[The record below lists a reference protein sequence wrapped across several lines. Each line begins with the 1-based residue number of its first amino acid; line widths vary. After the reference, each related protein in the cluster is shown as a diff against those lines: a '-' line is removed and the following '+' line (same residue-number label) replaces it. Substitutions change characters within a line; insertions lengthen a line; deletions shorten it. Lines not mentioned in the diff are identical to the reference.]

1 MNFVQK
7 KYIRLYENLVT
18 ELKALLKSIS
28 ILSRGY
34 LPAYLF
40 PPSTLKQL
48 SEQAINMIR
57 EQNLDYVLALP
68 HITDYYDMRLVTFGL
83 DEEDRLIIC
92 FPIFIKE
99 HKRELMIL
107 YQIETVKVPIT
118 DKNTAAHSYTEMHIS
133 KPYIASNNEYYIQ
146 LVIPE
151 LVMCKRVRH
160 TYFCEELFLVKHKTK
175 HSCESALFYDL
186 PRETLLQN
194 CQVNYYYNTTVQP
207 SVLDGGTHIVLAN
220 MLNEKRLI
228 CSYAQGLARP
238 LPSSPYALVSRDILF
253 HCHVQ
258 IGLTYVLKS
267 IAACNVS
274 QAPTIYYSAHLAFW
288 DYFHSL
294 WNNTFSRNL
303 TITEPVFPIF
313 LEDFSQDPA
322 SQFYKANTTASP
334 SNLQELITLT
344 TQKRNFLKNRKKL
357 FSTQQGGVT
366 PQLPRFQSQSKSSF
380 LFTVITHIYVFIGS
394 TVGICMLV
402 PQIIYAIKQR
412 KITGLIA
419 AISMYRPNAAEAAPI
434 NITQAQTLTV
444 MDIPKNPGAKL
455 ICQDP
460 WVSVLMTVI
469 TVIGVIVYLYRSCHH
484 KTLTRGYKFA
494 SICELYVILC
504 NSTRYVPLKIGK
516 CVGSPFLFIYAH
528 TIPKSKVQLQK
539 QLLWDH
545 VHLHWSDE
553 NIRYKDSPI
562 PLKEHV
568 TTKIGDKIRI
578 RNMFLSDFKV
588 MYMAKQGDTWYNLT
602 QIEN

>member
-1 MNFVQK
+1 
-7 KYIRLYENLVT
+7 
-18 ELKALLKSIS
+18 
-28 ILSRGY
+28 
-34 LPAYLF
+34 
-40 PPSTLKQL
+40 
-48 SEQAINMIR
+48 
-57 EQNLDYVLALP
+57 
-68 HITDYYDMRLVTFGL
+68 
-83 DEEDRLIIC
+83 
-92 FPIFIKE
+92 
-99 HKRELMIL
+99 
-107 YQIETVKVPIT
+107 
-118 DKNTAAHSYTEMHIS
+118 
-133 KPYIASNNEYYIQ
+133 
-146 LVIPE
+146 
-151 LVMCKRVRH
+151 MCKRVRH

-220 MLNEKRLI
+220 MLTEKRLI

-238 LPSSPYALVSRDILF
+238 LPASPYALVSRDILC

-258 IGLTYVLKS
+258 TGLTYVLKS

-274 QAPTIYYSAHLAFW
+274 QAPTIHYSANLAFW
-288 DYFHSL
+288 DYFHSM
-294 WNNTFSRNL
+294 WNNSFSRDL
-303 TITEPVFPIF
+303 TTTEPVFPIF
-313 LEDFSQDPA
+313 LEDFSHDPA
-322 SQFYKANTTASP
+322 SQYYKANTTTTP
-334 SNLQELITLT
+334 SNLKELVTLT
-344 TQKRNFLKNRKKL
+344 TQKRNFLLNRKKL
-357 FSTQQGGVT
+357 FSDQQGGMT
-366 PQLPRFQSQSKSSF
+366 PQLPRFQSKSKSSF

-394 TVGICMLV
+394 TVGICMLI

-419 AISMYRPNAAEAAPI
+419 AISMYRPNTVEAAPI
-434 NITQAQTLTV
+434 NVTQAETLTV
-444 MDIPKNPGAKL
+444 LDIPKNPGAKL

-460 WVSVLMTVI
+460 WVSVIMTII
-469 TVIGVIVYLYRSCHH
+469 TIAGVVVYLYKSCHQ

-516 CVGSPFLFIYAH
+516 CVGSPFLFTYAH

-539 QLLWDH
+539 QLIWDH
-545 VHLHWSDE
+545 VHLHWSNE

-602 QIEN
+602 QTEN

>member
-1 MNFVQK
+1 M
-7 KYIRLYENLVT
+7 YENLVT

-57 EQNLDYVLALP
+57 EQNPDYVLALP

-99 HKRELMIL
+99 HKREPMIL

-118 DKNTAAHSYTEMHIS
+118 DKNTAAHSYTEMQIS

-238 LPSSPYALVSRDILF
+238 LPASPYALVSRDILC

-258 IGLTYVLKS
+258 TGLTYVLKS

-274 QAPTIYYSAHLAFW
+274 QAPTIHYSANLAFW
-288 DYFHSL
+288 DYFHSM
-294 WNNTFSRNL
+294 WNNSFSRDL
-303 TITEPVFPIF
+303 TTTEPVFPIF
-313 LEDFSQDPA
+313 LEDFSHDPA
-322 SQFYKANTTASP
+322 SQYYKANITTTP
-334 SNLQELITLT
+334 SNLKQLVTLT
-344 TQKRNFLKNRKKL
+344 TQKRNFLQNRKKL
-357 FSTQQGGVT
+357 FSDQQGGVT
-366 PQLPRFQSQSKSSF
+366 PQLPRFQSKSKSSF

-419 AISMYRPNAAEAAPI
+419 AISMYRPNTVEAAPI
-434 NITQAQTLTV
+434 NVTQAQTLTV
-444 MDIPKNPGAKL
+444 LDIPKNPGAKL

-460 WVSVLMTVI
+460 WVSVIMTII
-469 TVIGVIVYLYRSCHH
+469 TIVGVVVYLYKSCHH

-504 NSTRYVPLKIGK
+504 NSTRYVPTKNREVCGVTLSIHI
-516 CVGSPFLFIYAH
+516 CTYN
-528 TIPKSKVQLQK
+528 TQK
-539 QLLWDH
+539 
-545 VHLHWSDE
+545 
-553 NIRYKDSPI
+553 
-562 PLKEHV
+562 
-568 TTKIGDKIRI
+568 
-578 RNMFLSDFKV
+578 
-588 MYMAKQGDTWYNLT
+588 
-602 QIEN
+602 

>member
-1 MNFVQK
+1 
-7 KYIRLYENLVT
+7 
-18 ELKALLKSIS
+18 
-28 ILSRGY
+28 
-34 LPAYLF
+34 
-40 PPSTLKQL
+40 
-48 SEQAINMIR
+48 MIR
-57 EQNLDYVLALP
+57 EQNPDYVLALP

-99 HKRELMIL
+99 YKREPMIL

-118 DKNTAAHSYTEMHIS
+118 DKNIAAHSYTEMQIS

-207 SVLDGGTHIVLAN
+207 SVLDGGTHIVLAY
-220 MLNEKRLI
+220 MLTEKRLI

-238 LPSSPYALVSRDILF
+238 LPASPYALVSRDILC

-258 IGLTYVLKS
+258 TGLTYVLKS

-274 QAPTIYYSAHLAFW
+274 QAPTIHYSANLAFW
-288 DYFHSL
+288 DYFHSM
-294 WNNTFSRNL
+294 WNNSFSRDL
-303 TITEPVFPIF
+303 TTTEPVFPIF
-313 LEDFSQDPA
+313 LENFSHDPD
-322 SQFYKANTTASP
+322 SQYYKGNITTTP
-334 SNLQELITLT
+334 FNLKQLVTLT
-344 TQKRNFLKNRKKL
+344 TQKRNFLQNRKKL
-357 FSTQQGGVT
+357 FSDQQGGVT
-366 PQLPRFQSQSKSSF
+366 PQLPRFQSKSKSSI

-394 TVGICMLV
+394 TVGICMLI

-419 AISMYRPNAAEAAPI
+419 AISMYRPNTVEAAPM
-434 NITQAQTLTV
+434 NVTQAETLTV
-444 MDIPKNPGAKL
+444 LDIPKNPGAKL

-460 WVSVLMTVI
+460 WVSVVMTVI
-469 TVIGVIVYLYRSCHH
+469 TIAGLVVYLYKSCHH

-516 CVGSPFLFIYAH
+516 CVGSPFLFTYAH

-545 VHLHWSDE
+545 VHLHWSNE
-553 NIRYKDSPI
+553 NIRFKDSPI

-588 MYMAKQGDTWYNLT
+588 VYMAKQGDTWYNLT
-602 QIEN
+602 QTEN